1 MDNSIDINDRYIE
14 NTEEY
19 ERALSALSM
28 PNGQRLSE
36 IAESKY
42 NSVPEE
48 TLRKVT
54 RYLVEEHV
62 LLLDSDGE
70 KSDPRIY
77 RNNVM
82 SMFQMVWRVYTV
94 RGPDGLNKRLDEL
107 YEEIDAYKKE
117 TGCDTPQELLDD
129 IKDEDKDL
137 SHIEIDNLYDVDST
151 GEIFWDVYSPWSNK
165 LREIQNVKTTIKLS
179 EEISESMSY
188 IDMDV
193 NGQYGDFSNI
203 NAVRSKLGLEEQ
215 PPDDSILNEDG
226 TLKD

>member
-62 LLLDSDGE
+62 
-70 KSDPRIY
+70 Y
-77 RNNVM
+77 
-82 SMFQMVWRVYTV
+82 Y
-94 RGPDGLNKRLDEL
+94 
-107 YEEIDAYKKE
+107 
-117 TGCDTPQELLDD
+117 
-129 IKDEDKDL
+129 
-137 SHIEIDNLYDVDST
+137 
-151 GEIFWDVYSPWSNK
+151 
-165 LREIQNVKTTIKLS
+165 
-179 EEISESMSY
+179 
-188 IDMDV
+188 
-193 NGQYGDFSNI
+193 
-203 NAVRSKLGLEEQ
+203 
-215 PPDDSILNEDG
+215 
-226 TLKD
+226 

>member
-19 ERALSALSM
+19 ERALSALLM

-94 RGPDGLNKRLDEL
+94 RGPDGLNERLDEL

-193 NGQYGDFSNI
+193 NGAIWRLFKYKCSSFKIRFGRTTPQMIQYLM
-203 NAVRSKLGLEEQ
+203 KMEH
-215 PPDDSILNEDG
+215 
-226 TLKD
+226 